1 MILFAK
7 IVIPIA
13 IVVGA
18 AWAFMSMSAKPATSD
33 MQANQQEEQQAAPAS
48 SQSSSDA
55 IRVSGSS
62 DASLQ
67 GDLNSIDT
75 QYQSA
80 SQESAA
86 AGQQDQPVSQD
97 Y

>member
-1 MILFAK
+1 MLLFAK
-7 IVIPIA
+7 IAIPIA
-13 IVVGA
+13 IVIGA
-18 AWAFMSMSAKPATSD
+18 AWAFMSMSAKPAATSGT
-33 MQANQQEEQQAAPAS
+33 QANQQQAAPAS
-48 SQSSSDA
+48 SKSPGDA
-55 IRVSGSS
+55 ISASSSS

-67 GDLNSIDT
+67 ADLNSIYT